1 MIRTLRREFV
11 VLALATPFLVGI
23 LAFVLAGVLS
33 GMGYEVLPALV
44 EQSAQRRLNPLIA
57 GGLGLV
63 PVFLLLLILAVGPR
77 VLPNAAWGPSVA
89 WAGLI
94 PVAALELWAHWEV
107 WTAYLPS
114 RGVLTFPHGLE
125 LVIVPI
131 FFAPVGMVAGLGLG
145 LWSAGRSR
153 VAEGHVDSVRTD
165 VSWRTTR
172 SSIARPCRRPPA
184 GCSPSWTRST

>member
-1 MIRTLRREFV
+1 MTRTLRPGFV
-11 VLALATPFLVGI
+11 VLALATPFLVGV
-23 LAFVLAGVLS
+23 LAFVSAGVLS
-33 GMGYEVLPALV
+33 GMGYDVVTALV
-44 EQSAQRRLNPLIA
+44 EQSSQRRLNPLIA
-57 GGLGLV
+57 GGLGLA
-63 PVFLLLLILAVGPR
+63 PVLLLLLLLAVGPR
-77 VLPNAAWGPSVA
+77 LLPNADWGPTVA

-145 LWSAGRSR
+145 LWSARRSG
-153 VAEGHVDSVRTD
+153 VGEGQGGGE
-165 VSWRTTR
+165 
-172 SSIARPCRRPPA
+172 P
-184 GCSPSWTRST
+184 